1 MPHGPSS
8 TDYFPLS
15 LHDALPISLGFMQQI
30 PDERFLLQ
38 EEELVDR
45 LAVLLAGRAA
55 EQIVFGQVSTGA
67 SNDLER
73 ATALARRMVCEFGMS
88 DSIGPISLMT
98 QESPFLSSAND
109 AVHAPFSE
117 VTAREIDLEMQGLV
131 STAAKNAREIRETE
145 RDLLEAVAERLLE
158 KEVIERDEFLEILRT
173 YREEEEGCARE
184 AALPLGK

>member
-67 SNDLER
+67 SNEDRKSTRLNSSHV
-73 ATALARRMVCEFGMS
+73 AISYAVFSLKKKKHTAHP
-88 DSIGPISLMT
+88 DHIT
-98 QESPFLSSAND
+98 T
-109 AVHAPFSE
+109 H
-117 VTAREIDLEMQGLV
+117 
-131 STAAKNAREIRETE
+131 
-145 RDLLEAVAERLLE
+145 
-158 KEVIERDEFLEILRT
+158 
-173 YREEEEGCARE
+173 
-184 AALPLGK
+184 